1 MIALVMTSKNAI
13 LLRRCFATLV
23 PSVANPLP
31 AAAIPPFSSQRGTE
45 EALAGRSFVSVLGTC
60 SGSAGL
66 QRGKQVHAQ
75 SVVRGISRSGHLG
88 PKLLGMYVLCGDFLA
103 AKDCFYR
110 LEEVP
115 GSAPWNWMIRGL
127 AELGWFGLALSFYF
141 KMLGCG
147 IYPDRYTYPFVI
159 KACESMRKAVSHK
172 LVQGMID
179 LMGGEVDMFVA
190 SSVIKFYA
198 ENGCIGDA
206 WNLFDKM
213 PHKDCVLWNVML
225 NGYLKN
231 GDSQNAVR
239 VFMEMRNGEIK
250 PNSVTFAGILS
261 VCALEG
267 MIGFGSQLHGL
278 AFRCALDLDS
288 PVANT
293 LLAMYSKCR
302 CLNEARKLFDLMLQ
316 HDVVTWNAIIS
327 GYVQN
332 GLMGEALLLFTEMLN
347 CGVKPDSITFS
358 SLLPSITESAN
369 LKHAKEVHGYVMRN
383 GVPLDVFLKSA
394 LIDVYFKCRNVKL
407 AYKLF
412 KKETV
417 THDVVIYT
425 AMISG
430 YVLNGMNSDAIEIFR
445 LLLDRKLNPNSVTL
459 ASILP
464 ACAGLASLKLGK
476 ELHGYVLK
484 RGLEGRC
491 YVSSAIMDMYAKCG
505 QLDIAHQIFK
515 SMSEKDV
522 VCWNSMITNFS
533 QNGKPEVAIQLFR
546 EMGLNG
552 IKCDSVSISSSLSAC
567 ASLPA
572 LYHGKEIHGY
582 MTRCLFCH
590 DIYAETALI
599 DMYAKC
605 GHLEF
610 ARRVFDMVDEKN
622 EVSWNSMIA
631 AYGSHGLLSEC
642 LSLFYEMQ
650 ENGIQPDDVTFLT
663 IISACGHVGQIDE
676 GIQLFQCMTEKYG
689 IRAKME
695 HFACMVDLFG
705 RAGRLD
711 EAFKT
716 IKSMP
721 FSPDAG
727 VWGTLLGACHLYG
740 NVDLAEVASRYLFE
754 MEPENSGYYVLFS
767 NVHAGAGHWGGALGA
782 RSLMK
787 ERGVKKV
794 PGRSWIEVDNM
805 THVFVAADETHL
817 QSAHI
822 YSMLEIL
829 LSELRKEGYVTQQYI
844 PRHPQTEGINALEKV
859 SLCQIHST

>member
-1 MIALVMTSKNAI
+1 MIVLVMNRKHAI
-13 LLRRCFATLV
+13 LFRKCFATLV
-23 PSVANPLP
+23 PSVVIPLP
-31 AAAIPPFSSQRGTE
+31 TVAIPSFSAHRRE
-45 EALAGRSFVSVLGTC
+45 EETLTGHFVSVLGTC
-60 SGSAGL
+60 SGSCHL

-75 SVVRGISRSGHLG
+75 SVVRGISRCGLLG
-88 PKLLGMYVLCGDFLA
+88 PKLLGMYVLCGDFLD
-103 AKDCFYR
+103 AKDCFYQ
-110 LEEVP
+110 LEEVR

-127 AELGWFGLALSFYF
+127 AELGWFDLALSFCF

-147 IYPDRYTYPFVI
+147 IYPDRYTYRYVI
-159 KACESMRKAVSHK
+159 KACESLRRAVSYK
-172 LVQGMID
+172 LVHGMTD
-179 LMGGEVDMFVA
+179 LMGGEVDRFVA

-198 ENGCIGDA
+198 ENGYIADA
-206 WNLFDKM
+206 RNTFDKM

-231 GDSQNAVR
+231 GDLQNAVG
-239 VFMEMRNGEIK
+239 VFLEMRRGVIK

-261 VCALEG
+261 VCAPEG
-267 MIGFGSQLHGL
+267 MIGLGAQLHSL
-278 AFRCALDLDS
+278 AFRCGLESDS
-288 PVANT
+288 LVANT

-302 CLNEARKLFDLMLQ
+302 CLNEARKLFDLMLW
-316 HDVVTWNAIIS
+316 HDVVTWNALIS

-332 GLMGEALLLFTEMLN
+332 GLMGEALSLFIEMLN
-347 CGVKPDSITFS
+347 HGVKPDSVTFS

-369 LKHAKEVHGYVMRN
+369 LKRAKEVHGYVMRN

-407 AYKLF
+407 ASEIF
-412 KKETV
+412 KQETV
-417 THDVVIYT
+417 SHDVVIYT

-430 YVLNGMNSDAIEIFR
+430 YVLNRMNSDAIEIFR
-445 LLLDRKLNPNSVTL
+445 LLLDRKVNPNSVTL

-464 ACAGLASLKLGK
+464 ACAGLATLRLGK
-476 ELHGYVLK
+476 ELHGYILKSGLGSGCFVL
-484 RGLEGRC
+484 
-491 YVSSAIMDMYAKCG
+491 SAITDMYAKCG
-505 QLDIAHQIFK
+505 QMDVAYQIFR

-522 VCWNSMITNFS
+522 VCWNSMMTNFS

-552 IKCDSVSISSSLSAC
+552 IKYDCVSISSALSAC

-590 DIYAETALI
+590 DVYAETALI

-610 ARRVFDMVDEKN
+610 ARCVFETVGEKN

-631 AYGSHGLLSEC
+631 AYGSHGLLREC

-650 ENGIQPDDVTFLT
+650 DNGIQPDDVTFLT
-663 IISACGHVGQIDE
+663 VMSACGHAGQIDK
-676 GIQLFQCMTEKYG
+676 GIQFFHCMTEKYG

-695 HFACMVDLFG
+695 HFSCMVDLFG

-716 IKSMP
+716 IKRMP
-721 FSPDAG
+721 FSPGAG

-740 NVDLAEVASRYLFE
+740 NVDLAEVASRHLFE

-767 NVHAGAGHWGGALGA
+767 NLHAGAGHWGGVLGA

-794 PGRSWIEVDNM
+794 PGCSWIEVDNM

-817 QSAHI
+817 RSAHI

-829 LSELRKEGYVTQQYI
+829 LLELRKEGYVTQQNI
-844 PRHPQTEGINALEKV
+844 PRHPQTEGMYALEKV